1 MFEVIPA
8 IDILNGKCVRLKQ
21 GRYDAETVY
30 SNDPLEFARKWESQ
44 GAKRLHVVDLD
55 GARTGI
61 PKNIEIIKSIAKEL
75 NIPVQTGGGI
85 RNFDLIKELI
95 DFGVDRVILGTTAVN
110 NPNTLARFCEAFGER
125 IAVAIDNKEG
135 KAATEGWTKVS
146 KKDTLTL
153 AKDAIELGVKRF
165 IYTDISRD
173 GMLEGPN
180 FEGIKNFV
188 SQIKAPVIASGGV
201 SSKEDV
207 EKLKATGAEGC
218 IVGKA
223 LYEGKIKLEDILT

>member
-1 MFEVIPA
+1 MFEIIPA

-30 SNDPLEFARKWESQ
+30 SKNPLEIAKKWESQ
-44 GAKRLHVVDLD
+44 GGKRLHVVDLD

-85 RNFDLIKELI
+85 RNFDLIKKLI
-95 DFGVDRVILGTTAVN
+95 DFGVNRIILGTTAVN
-110 NPNTLARFCEAFGER
+110 NPNMLARFCKEFGEQ

-153 AKDAIELGVKRF
+153 AKEAIDLGVKRF

-173 GMLEGPN
+173 GMLTGPN

-188 SQIKAPVIASGGV
+188 SQINVPVIASGGI
-201 SSKEDV
+201 SSKDDV
-207 EKLKATGAEGC
+207 VKLKELKIEGC

-223 LYEGKIKLEDILT
+223 LYTGAVKLEDILN